1 MADDKIGIAQEAED
15 LEHFGKRPIPVD
27 IAEVPAHD
35 EPIAS
40 PTPPSTVPPQTDKTS
55 TAHDLSSSNMKL
67 FDQLDP
73 DMAPETVSEEPN
85 IGQIDWNAAPSG
97 MEAWLN
103 ASAFPTPSTAAQAVD
118 NAEVN
123 NDLLQQEQQDLEAL
137 KSVHFVSL
145 VPETQPLSDKV
156 KDYQDLNLDAQIH
169 IRKIVDR
176 FPKLP
181 TYLAKRFANANVR
194 RMERLRLQRGDADE
208 DADADAEPASSSDTG
223 DED

>member
-1 MADDKIGIAQEAED
+1 MADDKIGLAQESED
-15 LEHFGKRPIPVD
+15 LERFGKRLVPID
-27 IAEVPAHD
+27 IAEVLVHD
-35 EPIAS
+35 EPASSPIAL
-40 PTPPSTVPPQTDKTS
+40 PTGNPQPNIAS
-55 TAHDLSSSNMKL
+55 TAHDLSSTNMKL
-67 FDQLDP
+67 FDQADP
-73 DMAPETVSEEPN
+73 APAPEAIPVEPK

-103 ASAFPTPSTAAQAVD
+103 ASAFPTPSAATRAVND
-118 NAEVN
+118 AEAN
-123 NDLLQQEQQDLEAL
+123 NDVLRQEQQDLEVL

-176 FPKLP
+176 FPRLP
-181 TYLAKRFANANVR
+181 TYLAKRFANANVK

-223 DED
+223 DEN